1 MRALSLKKT
10 PFLFVTLALLSGLAL
25 VAFLAAALAEKPRTS
40 PVVAGAAESA
50 RRLSSLPPVILW
62 AWERPEK
69 LDNLDTRRV
78 GVAFLARTL
87 HLRGGS
93 VVVRP
98 RLQPLQVAPNASLV
112 AVVRIESDKSEP
124 PALSEEQRARTVE
137 AIIALKEKPGVR
149 AIQIDFDAT
158 TSERDFYRRLLFDVR
173 RALPRDLALS
183 ITALASWCTHDDDW
197 LRDLP
202 VDEAVPMLFRMGA
215 DERQVLHHLQAGG
228 GFRPPVCR
236 SSLGVSTDEP
246 FDFKHARPARLYVFH
261 PRSWSSESVHQILE
275 RHPE

>member
-1 MRALSLKKT
+1 MRARSFNKT
-10 PFLFVTLALLSGLAL
+10 PFLFVTLALLAGFAL
-25 VAFLAAALAEKPRTS
+25 VAFLVAALAVRPRTS
-40 PVVAGAAESA
+40 SSVGAERA

-69 LDNLDTRRV
+69 LDYLDTRRV

-87 HLRGGS
+87 HLRGES

-98 RLQPLQVAPNASLV
+98 RLQPLQVAPDASLV

-124 PALSEEQRARTVE
+124 PTLSEVQRARTVE
-137 AIIALKEKPGVR
+137 AIVALKEKRAVR

-158 TSERDFYRRLLFDVR
+158 VSERDFYRQLLFDVR
-173 RALPRDLALS
+173 RALPGDLALS
-183 ITALASWCTHDDDW
+183 MTALASWCMHDDW

-215 DERQVLHHLQAGG
+215 DERQVRHQLRAGA

-236 SSLGVSTDEP
+236 ASLGVSTDEP
-246 FDFKHARPARLYVFH
+246 FAFELARPARLYVFH
-261 PRSWSSESVHQILE
+261 PRSWSSESVRQILE
-275 RHPE
+275 RHPQ